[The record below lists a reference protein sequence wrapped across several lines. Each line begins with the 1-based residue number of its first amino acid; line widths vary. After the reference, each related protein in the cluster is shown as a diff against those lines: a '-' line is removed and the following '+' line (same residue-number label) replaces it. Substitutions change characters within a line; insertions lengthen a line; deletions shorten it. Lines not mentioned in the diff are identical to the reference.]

1 MRVDQTS
8 ILDALQQNAKETQ
21 AAGTTL
27 PAKTAASK
35 MDKTGS
41 VSVNMKDT
49 TYGNPTKEE
58 KTFLDKLEE
67 SMSMDTQD
75 RKNEMTVLS
84 QTTSPE
90 DYKEMEKEGFSGGAT
105 ESHTIVTV
113 TDKIKATMAKAG
125 VDVSYGDP
133 LSQEELEAITGN
145 VAVAT
150 QIANALREA
159 DLPVNESNVQDAVEA
174 YDQAS
179 SLEKPSDG
187 AVKYMLDNHL
197 KPSIS
202 NLYKAEY
209 SGSSNY
215 NSSYMEEI
223 DFSGLQAQI
232 EQTIKAAGLEVND
245 QTIADSQ
252 WMIANNIS
260 FTAENL
266 SYLEQLKSLQLPCDA
281 DSVISAM
288 TTAVAEGMRPADGML
303 LSGYSIEDQAK
314 HVEEVVGEASEDD
327 LKYLIDHDMELTSA
341 NLEEARNH
349 RGEGAANADGESGN
363 ATSENGTLGENVYEP
378 NTDGEYTEKGLALLT
393 ARRQLE
399 EVRLAMTTQANIS
412 LIKQGIS
419 IETQPL
425 EQLVEQLKEAENSYY
440 AHLLEAAGV
449 EASAENVSVF
459 AETTTKVNE
468 MASVPAYVLGI
479 PQADVSTI
487 NQVHEAGT
495 ALKDTFEK
503 ANESYETLMT
513 APRADLGDSIQK
525 AFANVDDILKDL
537 GLETTDAN
545 QRAVRILAYNQIPI
559 TTDSVAQMKAADE
572 EVQRIFSGLTPRVVT
587 QLIKDGVNPLDLDFT
602 ELNQKIGS
610 IQEKMDGTDEE
621 KFSKYLWK
629 LEQNSQITEEERSSY
644 IGIYRLI
651 AQVEKTDGAAIG
663 SLLQKGTDLTMRN
676 LLTEVRTSR
685 HGKVDVKVD
694 DSFGETKEVNASG
707 ISITEQIEAAYQTN
721 CMKDVLETVTPSKL
735 QEILSQGDWMELTPE
750 QLKEALANAG
760 ADESAIENEYYK
772 ERVQS
777 LEACAGASQ
786 EVYDMLEQYDIPN
799 TVQNVMAADL
809 YLKDRNQ
816 GLRKLFGSYENTD
829 GVDQS
834 DLEAIKEDILER
846 FGEAVKTPKEMA
858 EAQETLAE
866 VAEHALENMVKIDDN
881 VSTID
886 LKAMQLVNA
895 QMSIFTA
902 KAKEENYAI
911 PVLING
917 ELTNVELKIVRGT
930 KKKGMVDVL
939 MDIDR
944 MGKVAAKFQAKE
956 EGISGLVVSD
966 NEDTRNLL
974 ADHMGLLASTIQENG
989 AEAVDV
995 RCAIVPDLDLNRFA
1009 KENESTTNVD
1019 EQETDDS
1026 YEIQTARL
1034 YNIAE
1039 SFISLMKEIS

>member
-8 ILDALQQNAKETQ
+8 ILESLQKNAKETQ

-27 PAKTAASK
+27 PVKTAASK
-35 MDKTGS
+35 MDETGS

-49 TYGNPTKEE
+49 TYGNPAKEE

-125 VDVSYGDP
+125 VDVSYGDS

-150 QIANALREA
+150 QISNALKAA
-159 DLPVNESNVQDAVEA
+159 DLPANDSNVQEAVEA

-179 SLEKPSDG
+179 SLKGLSDG
-187 AVKYMLDNHL
+187 AVKYMLDNRL
-197 KPSIS
+197 EPSIS

-209 SGSSNY
+209 SGSNNY
-215 NSSYMEEI
+215 NDSYMEEI

-232 EQTIKAAGLEVND
+232 EQTIKAAGLEVNE

-252 WMIANNIS
+252 WMIANHIS

-266 SYLEQLKSLQLPCDA
+266 SYLEQLKSLQLPCDTER
-281 DSVISAM
+281 VISAM
-288 TTAVAEGMRPADGML
+288 TTAVAEGMRPSDGML
-303 LSGYSIEDQAK
+303 VSGYSIEDQAK
-314 HVEEVVGEASEDD
+314 HAVEVIDDASEDD
-327 LKYLIDHDMELTSA
+327 LKYLVDHDMEITTA
-341 NLEEARNH
+341 NLEEAKKH
-349 RGEGAANADGESGN
+349 RGDQSDSQASGN
-363 ATSENGTLGENVYEP
+363 AGANENAYAANE
-378 NTDGEYTEKGLALLT
+378 DGEYTEKGLALLT

-399 EVRLAMTTQANIS
+399 EARLAMTTQANIS
-412 LIKQGIS
+412 LLKQGIS
-419 IETQPL
+419 IETEPL

-449 EASAENVSVF
+449 EASAENIAVF

-468 MASVPAYVLGI
+468 MATVPAYVLGL
-479 PQADVSTI
+479 QQTDVSTI

-495 ALKDTFEK
+495 VLRDTFEK
-503 ANESYETLMT
+503 ANESYENLMT

-537 GLETTDAN
+537 GLEPTEAN
-545 QRAVRILAYNQIPI
+545 QRAVRILAYNQIEI
-559 TTDSVAQMKAADE
+559 TTDSIAQMKAADE
-572 EVQRIFSGLTPRVVT
+572 EVQRIFSGLTPKVVT
-587 QLIKDGVNPLDLDFT
+587 QLIKDGINPLDLDFT

-610 IQEKMDGTDEE
+610 IQEKMDGADEE

-663 SLLQKGTDLTMRN
+663 ALLQKGTDLTMRN

-694 DSFGETKEVNASG
+694 NAYGEVQEVKTSG

-735 QEILSQGDWMELTPE
+735 QEILSQGDWLDLTPE

-760 ADESAIENEYYK
+760 VDESAVENEYYK
-772 ERVQS
+772 EQVQS

-786 EVYDMLEQYDIPN
+786 DVYDMLEQYDIPN

-834 DLEAIKEDILER
+834 DLEAIKEEILER

-911 PVLING
+911 PVVING